1 MAVIRNLLFVTLAF
15 AALAGP
21 FASAQ
26 TQPTAPSGPV
36 TPPVAGT
43 SAAAS
48 IADLSYRLGAGDKL
62 RIVTYGEATLTGEFF
77 VGATGTVAVPLI
89 GEIRASDR
97 TVAEFSKAVEL
108 ALKDGFLINPSVSV
122 QVLTSRPFYILG
134 EVGKPGE
141 YPYTSG
147 LTVQN
152 AAAMAGGFSYRANTK
167 RVFIKHQ
174 AETAEREYPLNS
186 TTPVQPGDTVRI
198 GERFF

>member
-1 MAVIRNLLFVTLAF
+1 MPVIRNPLVVALAIN
-15 AALAGP
+15 ALAGS
-21 FASAQ
+21 FAFAQ
-26 TQPTAPSGPV
+26 SIPTAPTGPV
-36 TPPVAGT
+36 SQPVPG
-43 SAAAS
+43 SAAPAV
-48 IADLSYRLGAGDKL
+48 IADLSYTLGPGDKL
-62 RIVTYGEATLTGEFF
+62 RIVTYGEASLTGEFF
-77 VGATGTVAVPLI
+77 VGATGTVALPLI
-89 GEIRASDR
+89 GEVRASDR

-174 AETAEREYPLNS
+174 ADLAERAYPLNS
-186 TTPVQPGDTVRI
+186 TTLVQPGDTVRV
-198 GERFF
+198 GERLF

>member
-1 MAVIRNLLFVTLAF
+1 MPVVRKPLVI
-15 AALAGP
+15 ALAISALTGSIT
-21 FASAQ
+21 FAQ
-26 TQPTAPSGPV
+26 TLPTAPTGSVARPV
-36 TPPVAGT
+36 P
-43 SAAAS
+43 AAAA
-48 IADLSYRLGAGDKL
+48 IADLSYTLGPGDKL
-62 RIVTYGEATLTGEFF
+62 RIVTYGEASLTGEFF
-77 VGATGTVAVPLI
+77 VGATGTVALPLI
-89 GEIRASDR
+89 GEVRASQR

-108 ALKDGFLINPSVSV
+108 ALKDGFLLNPSVSV

-141 YPYTSG
+141 YPYSSG

-174 AETAEREYPLNS
+174 SDTAERQYPLNS
-186 TTPVQPGDTVRI
+186 TTLVQPGDTVRV

>member
-1 MAVIRNLLFVTLAF
+1 MPIIRNLLVV
-15 AALAGP
+15 ALAISALTGS
-21 FASAQ
+21 FATAQ
-26 TQPTAPSGPV
+26 TLPTAPTGAVARPV
-36 TPPVAGT
+36 PG
-43 SAAAS
+43 AAAA
-48 IADLSYRLGAGDKL
+48 IADLSYTLGPGDKL
-62 RIVTYGEATLTGEFF
+62 RIVTYGEASLTGEFF
-77 VGATGTVAVPLI
+77 VGATGTVALPLI
-89 GEIRASDR
+89 GEVRASQR

-141 YPYTSG
+141 YPYSSG

-174 AETAEREYPLNS
+174 SDSAERQYPLNS
-186 TTPVQPGDTVRI
+186 TTLVQPGDTVRI

>member
-1 MAVIRNLLFVTLAF
+1 MRFVQNPVVVAF
-15 AALAGP
+15 AMSALTAP
-21 FASAQ
+21 LVFAQ
-26 TQPTAPSGPV
+26 TLPTTPTAPAAQPV
-36 TPPVAGT
+36 LG
-43 SAAAS
+43 AS
-48 IADLSYRLGAGDKL
+48 RPAPGADLGYRLGAGDKL
-62 RIVTYGEATLTGEFF
+62 RIVTYGEASLTGEFV
-77 VGATGTVAVPLI
+77 VGATGTVALPLI
-89 GEIRASDR
+89 GEVTASDR

-152 AAAMAGGFSYRANTK
+152 AAAMAGGFSYRANKK

-174 AETAEREYPLNS
+174 ADVAEREYPLNS
-186 TTPVQPGDTVRI
+186 TTLVQPGDTVRI